1 LIRRTGLRSNGWIV
15 SAENQQP
22 TDETALKRGV
32 RLKRIGAVVLAL
44 GIAGAGFVY
53 WHGTRS
59 ADFSGDP
66 SMARFNRAQAHQ
78 MGVMYGKS
86 GQMVDDLVD
95 ALKNPDVQ
103 AGLIAAISV
112 LFALSCFYLSSS
124 SAHNLVG
131 AHPAD
136 AAGPTS
142 TPGREEE

>member
-1 LIRRTGLRSNGWIV
+1 LIV

-22 TDETALKRGV
+22 TEETTRQRGM

-44 GIAGAGFVY
+44 GIAGAGFIY
-53 WHGTRS
+53 WHGARS

-66 SMARFNRAQAHQ
+66 SMARFNRTQAHQ

-95 ALKNPDVQ
+95 ALKNPNVQ

-112 LFALSCFYLSSS
+112 LFALSCFYLGSSP
-124 SAHNLVG
+124 AHSTTG
-131 AHPAD
+131 SHHAD
-136 AAGPTS
+136 AAGATS